1 MAKGKSSATSATRKK
16 HARKAAADQ
25 VEEPQIPKEKK
36 ASKKEKKSK
45 EPRKKVYIPPVK
57 PAPVQPDPLDTL
69 GIAQKLPPELLVV
82 LRRLAKKDSITK
94 RRALEDLQAGWVE
107 KARSEGPNSGLLEVI
122 AETIPVWLHHVP
134 PLFLHPSRR
143 IRLLAV
149 GLHASLLRLPAEVS
163 TRLFFTLREVLTAD
177 QTECI
182 LGSWLLAAHDV
193 DRQVSAFARESWIR
207 CVSLAASS
215 RPLTLDVELVQRL
228 WNFVHRTLLDP
239 GGVYLYVNPPQP
251 AAPNPPPGKKGAKS
265 PPAKRTQDE
274 DSGRAKPEEEEES
287 EGDRRARLRMGAC
300 GSAVWMLS
308 AIVEGKPEIMTSEFL
323 APFANPALWTLLY
336 HAQNPPFVEVESFG
350 WIQPGV
356 RRAAWSLLQSVLE
369 TCKDRLDPLIPVL
382 SRAILRSAWVEP
394 DPNVR
399 AAMWRPFLTFLRE
412 HPKAWELDASAPK
425 DNDGE
430 DAVDEDDSD
439 TDEDER
445 PRDAQANQSTNSVA
459 PAPPQA
465 YREFLQFLEL
475 GCSGSPL
482 QGYPTIIVIV
492 STIPP
497 AIWGASSE
505 TPLNDF
511 FTSFWA
517 AVDGRALSALDRAAT
532 SAAFFS
538 ALLECLT
545 FLVRRLLNCSAEDA
559 KHLLH
564 GTSAGETASDDAERR
579 KVAQNLVAEQYV
591 RAWEALS
598 KRRLRVEAETAANL
612 IVKSLTGLYQLN
624 DQLFSA
630 AWDALSS
637 SILKA
642 LESQDGTVSPI
653 ASTILKAFQQQFDK
667 GSAQAAAS
675 NALVA
680 QVVQCAI
687 KRCEA
692 ILQSEEPPAQ
702 GQVDAL
708 VDVLSEFEGS
718 VFSDLAVEKAIDE
731 TVRQHLRRVLAVA
744 PSLLLVYLSYR
755 QDEALCLQLWQ
766 DVLRTL
772 AGSSGGIEDA
782 VSPLLNAQD
791 RGALPA
797 YLRAEEGD
805 FDDVVG
811 DLLAQVLAG
820 SAKTSEVNVLRSIMR
835 SPGPFVSEGSFK
847 GLVES
852 LSSALNMHIPVVWT
866 DASTSFFVFGVSWSL
881 LEVLTFNHLPLL
893 QTTEGSTALFAE
905 VFLFANLLPSVRK
918 TDEEQVGTARKLWRT
933 WMLEGSE
940 ETRRATA
947 AVVKDRLREML
958 LDCSSLVSPEQIL
971 QAVKTPDASFDVEPL
986 VDIVPSE
993 VSLDDML
1000 DNLSAVPGDA
1010 SLAVVDP
1017 LVPPASL
1024 CDETALSSPDTD
1036 TSGLSRY
1043 ARVVE
1048 GLALHLL
1055 DDRQAAKA
1063 NAWAL
1068 RHLLALSLY
1077 VDELIQIPASKSP
1090 VFSAAVSRSILH
1102 DYITK
1107 ARQVATYVLSSSQD
1121 EGWHTTVVGAII
1133 ADKQDISLG
1142 PVGKLVWDLVNR
1154 GKRFDT
1160 VRESR
1165 ILHTILEHIFGSI
1178 SKTEAEQWVQLARKL
1193 ERQAPHTSLAIVY
1206 SVTQYAPEPPILD
1219 RYRNELAAGLF
1230 GVPPSKANTQGL
1242 WLLRRLAAIA
1252 PDPDSDIVF
1261 MPQPRAVNLMKT
1273 CQQWITSDEDIDEDV
1288 ESEMTLIFL
1297 HLAPILQNVPGAHW
1311 DLIFD
1316 VMENNLESSSLT
1328 EQTSLV
1334 VLSRTLRLFIA
1345 IQDLASTN
1353 KVLREVWQDR
1363 ENTCLTLVRDLVSV
1377 KLESEQISAPLSAC
1391 RELALQIVQDLPESL
1406 IDQTTISKM
1415 CHIIEDIAV
1424 GVQKMAYR
1432 LLHEAARKYTEHMVI
1447 EAAVESEE
1455 PMKIELPLELVQILQ
1470 RDLSAEENT
1479 GFEYQHSSGYFLA
1492 WMLAF
1497 DHFAN
1502 ASLKVKSAYIE
1513 QLRDLG
1519 LVGEHLLPNIFA
1531 TLGLY
1536 GGIAKPF
1543 KLDIWFIEEL
1553 YLDSYSGDS
1562 ALSVGLLA
1570 AHLYYR
1576 ALLIVPS
1583 LIRNWLSECRDR
1595 QLLNRVSTYT
1605 AAHFSP
1611 AIIRTE
1617 LAQVKD
1623 PDAAAE
1629 FTDENLTIKV
1639 ANAVNEVTAS
1649 YAVDEYLLGLTV
1661 KLPSDYPLHG
1671 IEIRDNKPVG
1681 VPEDRWRAW
1690 MLGIQQIISYRSGSI
1705 TDGLSFFKK
1714 NVSSH
1719 FEGLVECAICYS
1731 IISAMDGSLPRK
1743 PCRTCKNR
1751 FHAGCLYKWFN
1762 SSHSSSCP
1770 LCRSEII

>member
-239 GGVYLYVNPPQP
+239 GGVYL
-251 AAPNPPPGKKGAKS
+251 
-265 PPAKRTQDE
+265 
-274 DSGRAKPEEEEES
+274 
-287 EGDRRARLRMGAC
+287 
-300 GSAVWMLS
+300 
-308 AIVEGKPEIMTSEFL
+308 
-323 APFANPALWTLLY
+323 
-336 HAQNPPFVEVESFG
+336 
-350 WIQPGV
+350 
-356 RRAAWSLLQSVLE
+356 
-369 TCKDRLDPLIPVL
+369 
-382 SRAILRSAWVEP
+382 RAILRSAWVEP

-399 AAMWRPFLTFLRE
+399 AAMWRPLLTFLRE

-445 PRDAQANQSTNSVA
+445 PRDAQANQSTSSVA

-511 FTSFWA
+511 FTSLWA

-744 PSLLLVYLSYR
+744 PSLLLVYLSHR

-866 DASTSFFVFGVSWSL
+866 DASTSFFVFG
-881 LEVLTFNHLPLL
+881 
-893 QTTEGSTALFAE
+893 TTEGSTALFAE

-958 LDCSSLVSPEQIL
+958 LDCSSLVSPEHIL

-1165 ILHTILEHIFGSI
+1165 VLHTILEHIFGSI

-1230 GVPPSKANTQGL
+1230 GVPASKANTQGL

-1261 MPQPRAVNLMKT
+1261 MLQPRAVNLMKT

-1731 IISAMDGSLPRK
+1731 YVSLRWTAV
-1743 PCRTCKNR
+1743 CRAN
-1751 FHAGCLYKWFN
+1751 HAGRARTASMLGV
-1762 SSHSSSCP
+1762 SISGSIQVIP
-1770 LCRSEII
+1770 PAARSAGQKSFEEVWRVK